1 MNILLLA
8 IAPSVFSN
16 VYILFKFLLMLQV
29 IVSIMWSLVLDQALA
44 K

>member
-16 VYILFKFLLMLQV
+16 VYILFKFLLMLSTQHF
-29 IVSIMWSLVLDQALA
+29 SAQYHGPNQA
-44 K
+44 